1 MKYEVIM
8 EKNKHEDIIPFSS
21 STYTVHPKM
30 SISDRAGH
38 FSPVTV
44 AKGDDLAI
52 RETSRLTENK
62 VELSDDEKSII
73 ERKFK
78 MVRDS
83 IGTNTVFRFIY
94 FVPDKTKH
102 GGAYVPYDGAVKK
115 IDLCQNHLVLTD
127 CTVIDI
133 DQIVG
138 IESDLFQKYEW

>member
-1 MKYEVIM
+1 MCVIT
-8 EKNKHEDIIPFSS
+8 EKNKSEDEFYLFRSDSTLHES
-21 STYTVHPKM
+21 
-30 SISDRAGH
+30 
-38 FSPVTV
+38 
-44 AKGDDLAI
+44 AI
-52 RETSRLTENK
+52 RESSRFTENK
-62 VELSDDEKSII
+62 AELSEDEKFII
-73 ERKFK
+73 ERKLK
-78 MVRDS
+78 IVRDS

-138 IESDLFQKYEW
+138 IESDLFSKYEW